1 MYLMSNYIRLSNR
14 YRIANVKAPRGTNIV
29 ICARGPILPGSIST
43 AKSRCGTPNC
53 VCKASPPKLH
63 GTYYRWTGVID
74 GKRTTKTISKQMAE
88 ECKRRIKHYRALQ
101 RELERTLE
109 RSLANAPW
117 AEPQ

>member
-1 MYLMSNYIRLSNR
+1 MSNYIWLKNHNG
-14 YRIANVKAPRGTNIV
+14 IANVKMPRGTKIV
-29 ICARGPILPGSIST
+29 TRIRGPILPGSIST

-63 GTYYRWTGVID
+63 GPYYRWTGFIK

-88 ECKRRIKHYRALQ
+88 ECRRRIKNYRALQ
-101 RELERTLE
+101 RELERILE
-109 RSLANAPW
+109 QSLANAPW

>member
-1 MYLMSNYIRLSNR
+1 M
-14 YRIANVKAPRGTNIV
+14 PRGTNIV
-29 ICARGPILPGSIST
+29 IRARGPILPGSIST

-63 GTYYRWTGVID
+63 GTYYRWTGFIK

-88 ECKRRIKHYRALQ
+88 ECRRRIKNYRGLQ
-101 RELERTLE
+101 RELERILE
-109 RSLANAPW
+109 QSLTNAPW